1 MNGLEKYLIF
11 VMVLWI
17 LMTLIYVSLGKTII
31 CDHMWYYSAS
41 SILVCVCCETFV
53 SFSATMRNSLHTS
66 STPVISWTT
75 GTSTD
80 ATSKNPEL
88 QGLVTLCIICR
99 NYWNTGL
106 MLRSHC
112 IKPRSFGK
120 VFIAVEG
127 LSMIWPNC
135 TLVIFNCVKYSPL
148 ICFRF
153 IQNFVYYLITKNWNL
168 VVEGRKITSPQTM

>member
-1 MNGLEKYLIF
+1 MLITVLLILVDATSIIVSLVMNGLEKYLIF

-17 LMTLIYVSLGKTII
+17 LMTLIYVSLDKTII

-41 SILVCVCCETFV
+41 CILVCVCCETFV
-53 SFSATMRNSLHTS
+53 SFSTTMRNSLHTS
-66 STPVISWTT
+66 STPVISRTT

-88 QGLVTLCIICR
+88 RGLVTLCIVCR

-120 VFIAVEG
+120 VFIAVAG
-127 LSMIWPNC
+127 LSMIIM
-135 TLVIFNCVKYSPL
+135 TELYSGY
-148 ICFRF
+148 
-153 IQNFVYYLITKNWNL
+153 IQLREVFSVNL
-168 VVEGRKITSPQTM
+168 F